1 MKAAR
6 SVLWGGNECKVV
18 PSPDTAEMGGR
29 GIHDNGLSED
39 TSTVLRDGSIDG
51 GNIQIIYITQTSHT
65 IWCDEP

>member
-1 MKAAR
+1 MPM
-6 SVLWGGNECKVV
+6 E
-18 PSPDTAEMGGR
+18 GR

-65 IWCDEP
+65 IWCDEPWKFNTLALKKAQTRLAWYN

>member
-1 MKAAR
+1 M
-6 SVLWGGNECKVV
+6 E
-18 PSPDTAEMGGR
+18 GR